1 MARQGIKKEQV
12 YTAAAELC
20 EEGIAPTVQAVRERI
35 GSGSFSTI
43 NTHLADWKAE
53 NAAQGPADIPAMPEK
68 VQEAFTRIWAT
79 AARSAQ
85 EDVETQREALE
96 AMRREMDKERAAMA
110 EEIERL
116 EKALEETAARAAQ
129 FEADL
134 TQEREA
140 GEEKAGR
147 VTALTIEKTRLEE
160 QVKAAQAGAHA
171 MKNALDTAVNER
183 ERDHATHE
191 RDRGRWEKEIEQ
203 ERLQQK
209 RLQTQLEA
217 ERSARGEADRQAS
230 ELKTESARLDERA
243 GAAEARGTELKDQ
256 LEALQAKFAD
266 LAKAQKA
273 LATTKKK
280 VAPAQGKKSQKNLN
294 GGQ

>member
-1 MARQGIKKEQV
+1 
-12 YTAAAELC
+12 
-20 EEGIAPTVQAVRERI
+20 VQAVRERI

-116 EKALEETAARAAQ
+116 EKALEETTTQAAQ

-134 TQEREA
+134 TIERQA
-140 GEEKAGR
+140 GEEKAGQ
-147 VTALTIEKTRLEE
+147 VTALTVANARLEE
-160 QVKAAQAGAHA
+160 QVKAAQAETRA
-171 MKNALDTAVNER
+171 MRNALDTANTER

-191 RDRGRWEKEIEQ
+191 QDRRRWEKEIEQ

-209 RLQTQLEA
+209 RLQTQLEG
-217 ERSARGEADRQAS
+217 ERGARDEAVRQAS
-230 ELKTESARLDERA
+230 ELKTENARLDERA

-273 LATTKKK
+273 RATTKKK
-280 VAPAQGKKSQKNLN
+280 VAPAREKKEPKES
-294 GGQ
+294 